1 MAELIIKAEG
11 MNDIHMRTPLR
22 WRAKI
27 WKEKINNAKAY
38 LLPPDQRE
46 AFLLANKTAAQ
57 RMEEQEVL
65 DDDFHTDFESL
76 VSEQASVVD
85 SMTGSDAPRDSL
97 RDSLE
102 FDNDNE
108 RNTVQE
114 T

>member
-1 MAELIIKAEG
+1 M
-11 MNDIHMRTPLR
+11 MTFTR
-22 WRAKI
+22 
-27 WKEKINNAKAY
+27 
-38 LLPPDQRE
+38 
-46 AFLLANKTAAQ
+46 
-57 RMEEQEVL
+57 
-65 DDDFHTDFESL
+65 DFESL

-85 SMTGSDAPRDSL
+85 SMTGSDGPRDSL